1 MKLYIDPGTGSML
14 FTILIGII
22 GAAVYSLRM
31 LLIKFRFR
39 LSGGKQE
46 VGTAKLP
53 FVIFSDDKRYWNVF
67 EPICRE
73 LGMPQMAF
81 DILMFLS
88 NNPEHCTAKEI
99 SRFRGFKE
107 NIISVNVNK
116 LVSEGYLLRENDQL
130 DRRKV
135 RLSCTEKAA
144 AIVRRGREIQDRFF
158 QQIQQG
164 LTQAEL
170 NTHFHCLETIA
181 ANAQMLLEQKNEG

>member
-1 MKLYIDPGTGSML
+1 
-14 FTILIGII
+14 
-22 GAAVYSLRM
+22 
-31 LLIKFRFR
+31 
-39 LSGGKQE
+39 
-46 VGTAKLP
+46 
-53 FVIFSDDKRYWNVF
+53 
-67 EPICRE
+67 
-73 LGMPQMAF
+73 MPQMAF

-88 NNPEHCTAKEI
+88 NNPEHCAAKEI

-158 QQIQQG
+158 RQIQQG
-164 LTQAEL
+164 LTQEEL

-181 ANAQMLLEQKNEG
+181 ANAQALLEQKNEG